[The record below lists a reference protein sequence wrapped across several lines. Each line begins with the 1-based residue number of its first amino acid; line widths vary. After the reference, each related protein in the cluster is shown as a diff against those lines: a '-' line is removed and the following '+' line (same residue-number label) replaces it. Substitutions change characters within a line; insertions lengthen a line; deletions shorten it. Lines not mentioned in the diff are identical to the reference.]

1 MSFQNKKMF
10 HYFQMA
16 KSRCGM
22 VLTIFVMLMCI
33 TLILYSP
40 LNYDAPFTLPRKSS
54 SSPLEVPNTATIN
67 IRDSTPPINTPA
79 IMVKNDI
86 TNKAPDH
93 AVEKKVVEKAVTCP
107 IYIFGDSLYDT
118 GIAFFL
124 GMGPMADS
132 YPYGKTY
139 FKRPAGRFSD
149 GLLIPDY
156 LAQHANQPF
165 PEPYGNPV
173 LVEYSR
179 SVNFAGAAAGVLVD
193 GRNYSLNLKL
203 QTDLFEEMVGKM
215 KLQYGKKKTKEI
227 VSKAVLVFN
236 IGSNDYTD
244 IWIQN
249 EKPLNSTFVNAFVNK
264 ILGNFTVAITRMY
277 KQGARKFAFQN
288 YGPMGCLPLYLQDD
302 AHCAEGLN
310 DLAKLHNAGFAAL
323 ANAWARQLPGF
334 KYIIYDFYTSLMARV
349 LNGAKYDFK
358 ETQTACCG
366 SGRFHA
372 KFTCMEK
379 ANFTLCKDIP
389 SHLFFDPAHTTQ
401 KANEQFAKEFW
412 SGPPNLVVPFN
423 MKKLCS
429 ID

>member
-10 HYFQMA
+10 QYFQIA

-22 VLTIFVMLMCI
+22 VLTILVMVMCI

-40 LNYDAPFTLPRKSS
+40 LNSDTRFNFPKTPSQF
-54 SSPLEVPNTATIN
+54 EVPNTASIN
-67 IRDSTPPINTPA
+67 LSTDNTPM
-79 IMVKNDI
+79 IQVPNDI
-86 TNKAPDH
+86 ITKKAPIIE
-93 AVEKKVVEKAVTCP
+93 VPTKVVEKDVSCP

-124 GMGPMADS
+124 GMGPLADS

-193 GRNYSLNLKL
+193 GR
-203 QTDLFEEMVGKM
+203 
-215 KLQYGKKKTKEI
+215 
-227 VSKAVLVFN
+227 
-236 IGSNDYTD
+236 
-244 IWIQN
+244 
-249 EKPLNSTFVNAFVNK
+249 
-264 ILGNFTVAITRMY
+264 
-277 KQGARKFAFQN
+277 ARKFAFQN
-288 YGPMGCLPLYLQDD
+288 YGPMGCLPLYLQED
-302 AHCAEGLN
+302 AKCAEGLN

-323 ANAWARQLPGF
+323 ARTWARQLPGF
-334 KYIIYDFYTSLMARV
+334 KYIVYDFYTSLMARV

-401 KANEQFAKEFW
+401 RANQQFAKEFW
-412 SGPPNLVVPFN
+412 GGPANLVVPFN

>member
-40 LNYDAPFTLPRKSS
+40 LNYDAPFNLTRKSPPL
-54 SSPLEVPNTATIN
+54 SPLEVPNIAPIN

-79 IMVKNDI
+79 IM
-86 TNKAPDH
+86 APDH
-93 AVEKKVVEKAVTCP
+93 PVEKKVVEKAVTCP
-107 IYIFGDSLYDT
+107 VYIFGDSLYDT

-156 LAQHANQPF
+156 IAQHANQPF

-288 YGPMGCLPLYLQDD
+288 YGPMGCLPLYRQDD

-310 DLAKLHNAGFAAL
+310 DLATLHNAGFAAL
-323 ANAWARQLPGF
+323 ANTWARHLPGF

-423 MKKLCS
+423 MEKLCS